1 MPGWTRQVTKRGWA
15 SFSIGWIWRKTFEKK
30 SRIHLRSRVETKC
43 LFKLAKMRNLSS
55 QFRRFTFNFRC
66 KYTRKR
72 RFKPIWTLISDSKW
86 FLSSYPPLLA
96 NNFFSSRDCR
106 KRFYIENTF
115 PHLEVGKNSCRAPRH
130 AVLES
135 CFLAKLVKSVTGN
148 FLRDFVYSVK
158 ALTAQK
164 Y

>member
-1 MPGWTRQVTKRGWA
+1 MPGWTRHVTKRGWA
-15 SFSIGWIWRKTFEKK
+15 SFSIGWIWRNTFEKK
-30 SRIHLRSRVETKC
+30 KSKIHLRFRVETKC
-43 LFKLAKMRNLSS
+43 LIKLAKMRNLSS
-55 QFRRFTFNFRC
+55 QFRRFTYNFRCNC

-106 KRFYIENTF
+106 KRFYLEKTTF
-115 PHLEVGKNSCRAPRH
+115 PHLEVGKNGCRAPSH

-135 CFLAKLVKSVTGN
+135 CFLAKLV
-148 FLRDFVYSVK
+148 
-158 ALTAQK
+158 
-164 Y
+164 